1 MDQKITLK
9 KINYTIMV
17 FLMISVIFLILLI
30 ANQRQYFELGENTK
44 IILKNL
50 SIVAVSFLF
59 ASLFIKFT
67 NKTFLN
73 YFKNIEVE
81 QKLLLVKSYS
91 FVVYFIA
98 ILIILGNIG
107 VTIQNLTLIIGIA
120 ATGLAFTIREILVNY
135 FAWFMFLT
143 KKPFR
148 IGDHV
153 EIDNVEGKVIHIGT
167 FYILLD
173 ETPEESSDYIRV
185 PNKKF
190 LENSII
196 NLGKGPFTFNVNYPL
211 HKDLDVNKLNDIE
224 KILKKEVKIKLNF
237 QLITDQTSVKINIM
251 GKAKDYNE
259 RNILRTKII
268 KKLIELIPFKS

>member
-1 MDQKITLK
+1 M
-9 KINYTIMV
+9 IMLL
-17 FLMISVIFLILLI
+17 FSVIFLILII
-30 ANQRQYFELGENTK
+30 ANQRHYFDLGENTK

-50 SIVAVSFLF
+50 SIIAVSFLF
-59 ASLFIKFT
+59 ASLFIKYT

-73 YFKNIEVE
+73 YFKNIEAE

-91 FVVYFIA
+91 FIVYFIA
-98 ILIILGNIG
+98 IFIILGNIG

-148 IGDHV
+148 IGDHI

-167 FYILLD
+167 FYVLLD
-173 ETPEESSDYIRV
+173 ETPEDNTDYIRV

-196 NLGKGPFTFNVNYPL
+196 NLGKSPFTFNVVYPL
-211 HKDLDVNKLNDIE
+211 FREINPK
-224 KILKKEVKIKLNF
+224 KIDTLETELKKIIKNNF
-237 QLITDQTSVKINIM
+237 RFELQSSDVSVKIVIT

-259 RNILRTKII
+259 RNKLKTKII
-268 KKLIELIPFKS
+268 KKLIEEFPFKS